1 MKKGKKKM
9 NRKIRVVQYG
19 CGRMGRVCARFAHDN
34 GAEIAEKD
42 IESSTLGRIVKKG
55 QLKGATSLVKTVTEE
70 GVVIEA
76 GVKAIIYGPDDYEL
90 NNWAI
95 YDGDTVLNTDQP
107 EPPTVELTC
116 ATMVNRIPDVL
127 NAHSG
132 YVTTNNMPPC
142 SYLVESMEAYV
153 ND

>member
-1 MKKGKKKM
+1 M

-76 GVKAIIYGPDDYEL
+76 GVKVIIYGPDDYEL

-95 YDGDTVLNTDQP
+95 YDGDTALKTDQP

-127 NAHSG
+127 NAPSG
-132 YVTTNNMPPC
+132 YVTTNNMPSMLLPRR
-142 SYLVESMEAYV
+142 VMEAYV